1 MSTPHMDQPEA
12 GTDRREFHRR
22 KFRGTLEIE
31 WGSAVLTG
39 DVRDIGPGGLFVE
52 LNPPLWVGAAFRA
65 RLILDPVLMLNCTVT
80 RVEPG
85 IGIAVVFDVA
95 EESGKAQLQALLVSL
110 PSL

>member
-1 MSTPHMDQPEA
+1 
-12 GTDRREFHRR
+12 
-22 KFRGTLEIE
+22 
-31 WGSAVLTG
+31 
-39 DVRDIGPGGLFVE
+39 
-52 LNPPLWVGAAFRA
+52 VGAAFRA
-65 RLILDPVLMLNCTVT
+65 RLILDPILMLNCTVT

>member
-1 MSTPHMDQPEA
+1 MSPQYMDQA
-12 GTDRREFHRR
+12 KVRTDRREFHRR
-22 KFRGTLEIE
+22 KFRGALEIE

-39 DVRDIGPGGLFVE
+39 DVRDIGPAGLFVE

-65 RLILDPVLMLNCTVT
+65 RLIMDPVLILNCTVA

-85 IGIAVVFDVA
+85 VGIAVVFDVA
-95 EESGKAQLQALLVSL
+95 EESGKTQLQALLLSL

>member
-1 MSTPHMDQPEA
+1 MSPQYMDQTKVK
-12 GTDRREFHRR
+12 TDRREFHRR

-65 RLILDPVLMLNCTVT
+65 RLIMDPVLILNCTVA

-85 IGIAVVFDVA
+85 VGIAVVFDVA
-95 EESGKAQLQALLVSL
+95 EENGKAQLQALLLSL
-110 PSL
+110 PLL